1 MLNDAGAGTLLLSG
15 ASDNKVF
22 MSEKLFINNGMKIYL
37 LSLPH
42 LSGLFS
48 SETPQ

>member
-1 MLNDAGAGTLLLSG
+1 MQEQEPFLLSG

-22 MSEKLFINNGMKIYL
+22 MSEKLFINNDMKNYL
-37 LSLPH
+37 LSSCH
-42 LSGLFS
+42 IFGLFP